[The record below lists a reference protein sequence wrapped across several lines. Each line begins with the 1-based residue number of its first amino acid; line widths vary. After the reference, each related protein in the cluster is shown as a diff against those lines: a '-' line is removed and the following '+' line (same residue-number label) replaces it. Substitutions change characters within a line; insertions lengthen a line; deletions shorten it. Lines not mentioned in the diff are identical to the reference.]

1 MKRLE
6 CCQRERKGMNI
17 MLYVVMDK
25 AKELIQQKFKFEDAN
40 KLITTNLG
48 NCKLFLENRSNH
60 IVSNNNM
67 VYDDIG
73 IKWRVRPVIG
83 IGRLENV

>member
-1 MKRLE
+1 MSYVEYNIHAYLIKYFRLIVTKKLE
-6 CCQRERKGMNI
+6 KVTVFYI
-17 MLYVVMDK
+17 T
-25 AKELIQQKFKFEDAN
+25 